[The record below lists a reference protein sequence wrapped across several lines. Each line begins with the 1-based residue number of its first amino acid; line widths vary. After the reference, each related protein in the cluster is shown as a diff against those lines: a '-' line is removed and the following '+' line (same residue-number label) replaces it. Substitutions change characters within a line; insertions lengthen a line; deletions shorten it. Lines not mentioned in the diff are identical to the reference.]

1 MLHSC
6 MFFVFSSVEAYRYQ
20 IENERPVRSEPLV
33 TASAPSVVDEYE
45 QQVRELQQELSQSEG
60 ERQLLREHLNEIELE
75 LNKANDEKS
84 SVSAMYEEQL
94 QSIIQERNALVEHHT
109 TEIEMLQSEHNESEE
124 QLRNE
129 IQELQR

>member
-45 QQVRELQQELSQSEG
+45 QQIKELQKKLSQYED
-60 ERQLLREHLNEIELE
+60 ERQLLRERLNEIELE
-75 LNKANDEKS
+75 FGKANDERS
-84 SVSAMYEEQL
+84 SLSTMYEEQL
-94 QSIIQERNALVEHHT
+94 QSVIQERNALVEQQAT
-109 TEIEMLQSEHNESEE
+109 QTAERYN
-124 QLRNE
+124 
-129 IQELQR
+129 

>member
-45 QQVRELQQELSQSEG
+45 QQIKELQKKLSQYED
-60 ERQLLREHLNEIELE
+60 ERQLLRERLNEIELE
-75 LNKANDEKS
+75 FGKANDERS
-84 SVSAMYEEQL
+84 SLSTMYEEQL
-94 QSIIQERNALVEHHT
+94 QSVIQERNALVEQQAT
-109 TEIEMLQSEHNESEE
+109 QMAERYN
-124 QLRNE
+124 
-129 IQELQR
+129 

>member
-45 QQVRELQQELSQSEG
+45 QQIKELQKKLSQYED
-60 ERQLLREHLNEIELE
+60 ERQLLRERLNEVELE
-75 LNKANDEKS
+75 FGKANDERS
-84 SVSAMYEEQL
+84 SLSTMYEEQL
-94 QSIIQERNALVEHHT
+94 QSVIQERNALVEQQAT
-109 TEIEMLQSEHNESEE
+109 QMAERYN
-124 QLRNE
+124 
-129 IQELQR
+129 

>member
-1 MLHSC
+1 M
-6 MFFVFSSVEAYRYQ
+6 MYVFVFSSVEAYRYQ

>member
-1 MLHSC
+1 MIYV
-6 MFFVFSSVEAYRYQ
+6 FVFSSVEAYRYQ

-60 ERQLLREHLNEIELE
+60 ERQLLRERLNEIELE

>member
-1 MLHSC
+1 M
-6 MFFVFSSVEAYRYQ
+6 MYVFVFSSVEAYRYQ

-84 SVSAMYEEQL
+84 TVSAMYEEQL
-94 QSIIQERNALVEHHT
+94 KSIIQERNALVEHHT

>member
-1 MLHSC
+1 

>member
-1 MLHSC
+1 

-45 QQVRELQQELSQSEG
+45 QQVRELQQELSQSED
-60 ERQLLREHLNEIELE
+60 ERQLLRERLNEIELE

-84 SVSAMYEEQL
+84 TVSAMYEEQL
-94 QSIIQERNALVEHHT
+94 KSIIQERNALVEHHT

>member
-45 QQVRELQQELSQSEG
+45 QQIKELQKKLSQYED
-60 ERQLLREHLNEIELE
+60 ERQLLRERLNEIELE
-75 LNKANDEKS
+75 FSKANDEKS
-84 SVSAMYEEQL
+84 TVSAMYEEQL
-94 QSIIQERNALVEHHT
+94 KSIIQERNALVEHHT

>member
-45 QQVRELQQELSQSEG
+45 QQIKELQKKLSQYED
-60 ERQLLREHLNEIELE
+60 ERQLLRERLNEVELE
-75 LNKANDEKS
+75 FGKANDERS

-94 QSIIQERNALVEHHT
+94 QSVIQERNALVEQQAT
-109 TEIEMLQSEHNESEE
+109 QTAERYN
-124 QLRNE
+124 
-129 IQELQR
+129 

>member
-1 MLHSC
+1 MIYV
-6 MFFVFSSVEAYRYQ
+6 FVFSSVEAYRYQ

-45 QQVRELQQELSQSEG
+45 QQVRELQQELSQSED
-60 ERQLLREHLNEIELE
+60 ERQLLRERLNEIELE

-84 SVSAMYEEQL
+84 TVSAMYEEQL
-94 QSIIQERNALVEHHT
+94 KSIIQERNALVEHHT

>member
-1 MLHSC
+1 MIYV
-6 MFFVFSSVEAYRYQ
+6 FVFSSVEAYRYQ